1 MSGNPSTP
9 PGGRRVLPWQ
19 QRRPVSSQHRKTAS
33 TSAADS
39 LQTPPPI
46 QSTVPDRPS
55 PLAGNPHRQSV
66 SSLTQSFST
75 PPAASQSSVSSLT
88 QSFSTP
94 PAASQ
99 SFATATNTPTNT
111 PTAPPPSTRSNRNS
125 VIIKPGPGTFAPQF
139 IKSSDEV
146 RPSPLAVGGVGILGE
161 NSDFSGRRWVWVKD
175 PERTFVKGEVL
186 SDEDGILTVRCDNG
200 AVSWKLWSVRARTW
214 S

>member
-39 LQTPPPI
+39 LQTPSSI
-46 QSTVPDRPS
+46 SSAAPDRPS
-55 PLAGNPHRQSV
+55 PLAGKPHRQSV

-75 PPAASQSSVSSLT
+75 PPAVSQSL
-88 QSFSTP
+88 
-94 PAASQ
+94 
-99 SFATATNTPTNT
+99 ATATNTPTNT
-111 PTAPPPSTRSNRNS
+111 PTAPPPSTWSNRNS
-125 VIIKPGPGTFAPQF
+125 AIIKPSPGTFAPQF
-139 IKSSDEV
+139 IKASDEV
-146 RPSPLAVGGVGILGE
+146 RPTPLAVGGGGILGE

-186 SDEDGILTVRCDNG
+186 S
-200 AVSWKLWSVRARTW
+200 
-214 S
+214 